1 MGSEKHQSVGP
12 VQCIQRIASYS
23 ALYHTGSAI
32 IIFDCFTFDVFEC
45 FETGCCTAQSTYFNE
60 GALLPQA
67 DMPYGMAHTKAL
79 PWLDYKKMVFNSYNI
94 DMKAHTVNSVD
105 DQIEIINRVCK

>member
-32 IIFDCFTFDVFEC
+32 IVFDCFTFDVFEC
-45 FETGCCTAQSTYFNE
+45 FETGCCTPQSTYFNE

-67 DMPYGMAHTKAL
+67 DMPYQGVDVARVQKGGVYCL
-79 PWLDYKKMVFNSYNI
+79 
-94 DMKAHTVNSVD
+94 TV
-105 DQIEIINRVCK
+105 IILI